1 MGKIQ
6 SKWEKSKTDGKNLKA
21 NGKNPKQTGKMISL
35 CVQGPLKLWNVDKN
49 QIEGELSLSDTKFQP
64 FVVRAHGK
72 WGESKRCLPLKI
84 RWVLGKWHYR

>member
-6 SKWEKSKTDGKNLKA
+6 SKWEKSKVNGKNLKLM
-21 NGKNPKQTGKMISL
+21 GKISKQMGKIQNKREKLSL

-84 RWVLGKWHYR
+84 RWV